1 MSQNQ
6 KCLIIYIVGKFPA
19 GKEPKQGKYPAI
31 FNGMLERGWDV
42 LMLAHNSPIRSAGD
56 NSKVTKFQNGKGILI
71 ENFFYTK
78 WSKVV
83 KKWIPFNAFKKFILS
98 RLDKQLVES
107 VFQEA
112 SVFIDKMPHTCAVIH
127 VYGTQRNIGP
137 KIAEKINQAY
147 RFPIVLNVHG
157 SEAYKWTNENC
168 PNYYKLFLPKI
179 SFFAPVSGSLSDK
192 WMSLYG
198 NHINCLKGVVP
209 NPVQPD
215 IFELSKTESK
225 NSNFTFI
232 HVSKM
237 DKNRNIE
244 VIIDG
249 FLGFL
254 KLNPNSELWF
264 IGGKPDEKLEDKI
277 SLNKVTNHVK
287 FLGRCSREEVAAYIG
302 KAHVFVHAASVET
315 FGNPIVESLMTGIPV
330 IVSKSGGPESIV
342 SDKKYGIVLSE
353 INSKAMTAA
362 MTTVHDN
369 YLSFDKT
376 IIRDYAMSNFSE
388 KEVINTLINIYMNLI
403 NKRSILN

>member
-1 MSQNQ
+1 MSQSE
-6 KCLIIYIVGKFPA
+6 KGLIIYVVGKFPV

-56 NSKVTKFQNGKGILI
+56 SSKVTKFQNGKGILI
-71 ENFFYTK
+71 ENFSYTK

-83 KKWIPFNAFKKFILS
+83 KKWMPFTALKKFILS
-98 RLDKQLVES
+98 RLDRQLVDS

-112 SVFIDKMPHTCAVIH
+112 SGFIDKLPSRNAVIH

-137 KIAEKINQAY
+137 KIAEKINEAY

-157 SEAYKWTNENC
+157 SEAYEWTNENC

-198 NHINCLKGVVP
+198 NQINCLKAVVP
-209 NPVQPD
+209 NPVQPEV
-215 IFELSKTESK
+215 FELSKTESK

-249 FLGFL
+249 FLDFV

-264 IGGKPDEKLEDKI
+264 IGGKPDEKLEEKI
-277 SLNKVTNHVK
+277 SLNKAANHIK
-287 FLGRCSREEVAAYIG
+287 FLGRCSREAVATYMG

-315 FGNPIVESLMTGIPV
+315 FGNPIVEALMTGIPV

-342 SDKKYGIVLSE
+342 SDKKYGIVLGE
-353 INSKAMTAA
+353 ISSKSMTAA

-369 YLSFDKT
+369 YISFDKT
-376 IIRDYAMSNFSE
+376 MIRDYAMSNFSE
-388 KEVINTLINIYMNLI
+388 QEVFNKLEKIYYSLKGGKN
-403 NKRSILN
+403 